1 MRKYLWAAVAVPAF
15 LLLVPTAF
23 GDPGNGRSALNG
35 SVPPWATAANFKNP
49 TPSDDA
55 VGFRVY
61 LGWRNEADATALA
74 HAVSDPRSPSYGKYL
89 TPGQFRQQFAPTQAQ
104 VNDVRSWLQSQGLS
118 IVYTPTN
125 NHYVSAEGTAAQVEA
140 AFGVKLNEYSVNG
153 LTLRAPSTALNIPS
167 ALSSEVVSVLGVDQS
182 DAFVQPLN
190 RVDSNAPP
198 AAGFRNAP
206 PCSHWWGEVMQND
219 SGTQTLP
226 RYPASNSPLLPY
238 APCGYTPPQ
247 LREAYGVSGG
257 SATGNGVTV
266 AIIDAY
272 ASSTIF
278 NDAHQYSVNHDP
290 THVLTQSQFSQVVA
304 PGTYRRPENARQDPQ
319 GWYGEESLDVEAVH
333 GMAPDAHIVYVG
345 APNNFRDLDAAM
357 NHVVDRHLADIV
369 SNSYGYP
376 TEFLPGGFVKPDE
389 DTFIQAAIEGITV
402 LFASGDNGDEAGI
415 IGYRTADWPASSP
428 YVTAVG
434 GTSLAAGTS
443 ASDTGAYQFETGWST
458 SRNRLNC
465 SGTLSTAT
473 PPANAWCSTEV
484 YLYGSGGGAS
494 RLFPEPSWQQGVV
507 PSSIAQPS
515 GFTPGFAFPGRAV
528 PDISADGDPN
538 TGFLMGQTQTFSTG
552 VQYDEFRIGGT
563 SLSSPLMAGMFAD
576 AQQLRGLN
584 DPFGFIN
591 PLLYQSGV
599 SSTLHDIAP
608 LASAPAGVIRVDY
621 ANSENSSGGLLYSI
635 RTLGFHT
642 ANTGK
647 TVNAPAKSNY
657 SATIYTR
664 TGYDDVTGLGTPTA
678 SFFGALAAAH

>member
-1 MRKYLWAAVAVPAF
+1 MRNYLWAAAAVAALLSLVPA
-15 LLLVPTAF
+15 AF

-35 SVPPWATAANFKNP
+35 SVPPWATAANFKTA

-61 LGWRNEADATALA
+61 LGWRNQAGAEALA
-74 HAVSDPRSPSYGKYL
+74 RAVSDPRSLSYGKYL
-89 TPGQFRQQFAPTQAQ
+89 TPAQFRQQFAPTQSQ
-104 VNDVRSWLQSQGLS
+104 VNDVRSWLQSQGFS

-125 NHYVSAEGTAAQVEA
+125 NHYVAAEGTASEVAA

-153 LTLRAPSTALNIPS
+153 LTLRAPATSLTIPS
-167 ALSSEVVSVLGVDQS
+167 SLSSEVVSVLGVDQS

-190 RVDSNAPP
+190 RVDANAPP

-206 PCSHWWGEVMQND
+206 PCSHWWGEAMQND

-247 LREAYGVSGG
+247 LREAYGVSSSTTG
-257 SATGNGVTV
+257 SGVTV
-266 AIIDAY
+266 AIVDAY
-272 ASSTIF
+272 ASPTIF

-290 THVLTQSQFSQVVA
+290 LHELTQSQFSQVVA
-304 PGTYRRPENARQDPQ
+304 PGTYRRPENPRQDPQ

-333 GMAPDAHIVYVG
+333 GMAPDAKIVYVG
-345 APNNFRDLDAAM
+345 SPNNYRDLDAAL

-369 SNSYGYP
+369 TNSYGYP
-376 TEFLPGGFVKPDE
+376 TEFLPVGFIKPDE

-402 LFASGDNGDEAGI
+402 LFASGDGGDELGTD
-415 IGYRTADWPASSP
+415 GYRTADWPASSP
-428 YVTAVG
+428 VVTAVG

-443 ASDTGAYQFETGWST
+443 ASDLGAYQFETGWST
-458 SRNRLNC
+458 TRNRLNC
-465 SGTLSTAT
+465 TGRLSTAT
-473 PPANAWCSTEV
+473 PPVNAWCSTEV

-494 RLFPEPSWQQGVV
+494 RLFPQPSYQSGVV
-507 PSSIAQPS
+507 PASIAQPS
-515 GFTPGFAFPGRAV
+515 GFTPGFAFAGRAV
-528 PDISADGDPN
+528 PDIAVVGDPN

-576 AQQLRGLN
+576 AQAARGSA
-584 DPFGFIN
+584 FGFIN
-591 PLLYQSGV
+591 PLLYQSGIR
-599 SSTLHDIAP
+599 SSLRDITP

-621 ANSENSSGGLLYSI
+621 ANTENATNGLLYSI
-635 RTLGFHT
+635 RTLDFHT

-678 SFFGALAAAH
+678 SFLGALASAP